1 MFQITDAARDKI
13 RTALESNQGKF
24 LRVYISGAG

>member
-13 RTALESNQGKF
+13 QTALESNEGKY
-24 LRVYISGAG
+24 LRIYISGAG